1 MDNTSAPP
9 TTGLR
14 EAKKQRTR
22 QQLAA
27 TALELFL
34 ERGFDAVSVADI
46 AAAAEVSKPT
56 LFRYYP
62 SKEDLLLDRFADHQ
76 DEAARVVRERP
87 AGQTPVEALRDHFI
101 AALAA
106 NDPITGLCDHP
117 NVVVFQRLLYST
129 ASLKSR
135 LAHYTEREV
144 DLLAAV
150 LEAEAEAEAAAG
162 VEAEAAASVDPDAA
176 GSGARAQL
184 LPARLAAL
192 YLVTARHELG
202 RANWLRM
209 DAGQSAAEA
218 HAAAVADA
226 DTAFAM
232 LGEGLNRTLPARAR
246 PTSSEASTTDSA
258 PISTTPGAGQEVS
271 G

>member
-1 MDNTSAPP
+1 MDKTTDTPV
-9 TTGLR
+9 TGLR

-34 ERGFDAVSVADI
+34 ERGFDAVSVADV

-56 LFRYYP
+56 LFRYFP

-87 AGQTPVEALRDHFI
+87 SGQTPVEAVHAHFI
-101 AALAA
+101 DALAA

-129 ASLKSR
+129 ASLASR
-135 LAHYTEREV
+135 LAHYAAREV

-150 LEAEAEAEAAAG
+150 LEREAEEAGAGGAEVG
-162 VEAEAAASVDPDAA
+162 
-176 GSGARAQL
+176 RRRL
-184 LPARLAAL
+184 RARLGAL
-192 YLVTARHELG
+192 YLVTARHELAQ
-202 RANWLRM
+202 ANWRRI
-209 DAGQSAAEA
+209 DAGQSAAAA
-218 HAAAVADA
+218 HGAAVADA
-226 DTAFAM
+226 DMAFAM
-232 LGEGLNRTLPARAR
+232 LAEGLDRTLPA
-246 PTSSEASTTDSA
+246 
-258 PISTTPGAGQEVS
+258 
-271 G
+271 

>member
-1 MDNTSAPP
+1 MDNTSAPQA
-9 TTGLR
+9 TGLR

-22 QQLAA
+22 QLLAA

-34 ERGFDAVSVADI
+34 ERGFDAVSVADV

-87 AGQTPVEALRDHFI
+87 AGQTPVEALHAHFI
-101 AALAA
+101 AGLAA
-106 NDPITGLCDHP
+106 HDPITGLCDHP

-129 ASLKSR
+129 ASLEAR
-135 LAHYTEREV
+135 LANYTAREV
-144 DLLAAV
+144 ELLAAV
-150 LEAEAEAEAAAG
+150 LAAEAEAETEAESRGAVQAE
-162 VEAEAAASVDPDAA
+162 VEAGPVAT
-176 GSGARAQL
+176 GAVGAPS

-192 YLVTARHELG
+192 YLVTARRELG

-218 HAAAVADA
+218 LPAAVADA
-226 DTAFAM
+226 DAAFAM
-232 LGEGLNRTLPARAR
+232 LAEGLNRTLPGRTPLAPTPAPTPA
-246 PTSSEASTTDSA
+246 PTSTPSGTD
-258 PISTTPGAGQEVS
+258 Q
-271 G
+271 